1 MKKKLKML
9 KGRFR
14 ENTDFI
20 IASDIESARFRIL
33 LVIHFCHFSVTLIR
47 RTGQKNKTVQRME
60 RGNFSLARAIDR
72 PTWYLVK
79 WQKKRL
85 KYLPAMRAI
94 KGKHISKS
102 TQKFLSQHRKS
113 CEH

>member
-60 RGNFSLARAIDR
+60 RGNFSLERATTSQR
-72 PTWYLVK
+72 LLLSAKGAVERRSSRNVCGGLATRLV
-79 WQKKRL
+79 
-85 KYLPAMRAI
+85 
-94 KGKHISKS
+94 
-102 TQKFLSQHRKS
+102 
-113 CEH
+113 